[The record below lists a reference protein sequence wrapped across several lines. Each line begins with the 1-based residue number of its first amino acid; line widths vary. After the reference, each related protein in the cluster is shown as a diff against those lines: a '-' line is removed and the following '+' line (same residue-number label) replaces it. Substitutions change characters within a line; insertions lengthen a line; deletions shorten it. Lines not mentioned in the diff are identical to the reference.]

1 MERTC
6 GTLLRINATIK
17 THDGKEVSCPIQPQ
31 MIFCRGYCQAALRAS
46 TGSGLNTSQTQEVEV
61 VARESAVAR
70 ETTDPKTVLSVAVS
84 MDERQ
89 INLCEQD
96 VCADDY

>member
-1 MERTC
+1 MERSC
-6 GTLLRINATIK
+6 GTLLLINTTIK
-17 THDGKEVSCPIQPQ
+17 TLDGKEVPCPVQHQ
-31 MIFCRGYCQAALRAS
+31 MLFCERNCHAALRAS

-61 VARESAVAR
+61 VARESAIAR